1 MQCQTR
7 RLYFVNTL
15 NMEKTNKTAIYAL
28 TPQGA
33 RLGKDLSDRT
43 GGDIFLP
50 VRLCDLF
57 KAVCFDRLQDAV
69 AENFLKY
76 PRHVFIAATGIVV
89 RVIAPHLRS
98 KRDDPAIVALDQK
111 GRHVISLLSGHLGG
125 ANALAR
131 EVARLTGGE
140 AVITTATDTEG
151 VPSMDMLAKER
162 GLFIADM
169 DAVKGV
175 NMAILEGKAVQVFD
189 PEDRLGLENA
199 DMPGLIVNRIEKKE
213 EWDFS
218 EPGVWVAW
226 KLKTPDSAENQ
237 LILHPVCLVAG
248 VGCNRGTAS
257 KEILELIST
266 TFNDNAL
273 SLKSLKCMATI
284 EAKRD
289 EKGLIDAANEL
300 KVPLLF
306 AHPSEIESINV
317 PNPSS
322 MVKKHMGVSSVCEAT
337 AILKS
342 GNGKLLVPKTKSL
355 NVTLAVALED

>member
-1 MQCQTR
+1 M
-7 RLYFVNTL
+7 
-15 NMEKTNKTAIYAL
+15 NKTAIYAL

-33 RLGKDLSDRT
+33 RLGKHLADQT
-43 GGDIFLP
+43 GGDLYLP
-50 VRLCDLF
+50 VRLCDSY
-57 KAVCFDRLQDAV
+57 KAICFDRLQDTV
-69 AENFLKY
+69 ADNFLKY
-76 PRHVFIAATGIVV
+76 PRHVFIAAAGIVV
-89 RVIAPHLRS
+89 RVIAPYLKS
-98 KRDDPAIVALDQK
+98 KKHDPAVVVLDQK

-125 ANALAR
+125 ANALAH

-162 GLFIADM
+162 GLFIANM
-169 DAVKGV
+169 DAVKGI

-189 PEDRLGLENA
+189 IEDRLGLKNS
-199 DMPGLIVNRIEKKE
+199 DMPGLSVNRVERQDKWSIQ
-213 EWDFS
+213 D
-218 EPGVWVAW
+218 PGVWVTWRFKA
-226 KLKTPDSAENQ
+226 PDPDGNR
-237 LILHPVCLVAG
+237 LILHPRSLVAG
-248 VGCNRGTAS
+248 IGCNRGTAS
-257 KEILELIST
+257 KEILELILT
-266 TFNDNAL
+266 TFKDNAL
-273 SLKSLKCMATI
+273 ALKSLKCMVTI

-306 AHPSEIESINV
+306 AGPSEIESINV

-342 GNGKLLVPKTKSL
+342 GNGNLLVPKAKSL
-355 NVTLAVALED
+355 NVTLAVALEG